1 MRTLTITLLA
11 TIFLFSCGPRTSHK
25 RDIGW
30 MEHKN
35 YKSKSIKREMIKPI
49 SVEKEINAND
59 STVEITTIAIYSKE
73 DFEKMKAMR
82 EKMGE
87 KKRKA
92 DKKK

>member
-1 MRTLTITLLA
+1 MRE
-11 TIFLFSCGPRTSHK
+11 CC
-25 RDIGW
+25 
-30 MEHKN
+30 
-35 YKSKSIKREMIKPI
+35 KPI
-49 SVEKEINAND
+49 SVEREINAND

-82 EKMGE
+82 EKMGD